1 MSGTG
6 REPVFAEK
14 SEQEKVLISLDTED
28 DKLFLLH
35 FVIGNYFGPHLHDDD
50 GNKRKQSA
58 FQIQA
63 SSNLPT
69 KEELSASLMKR
80 AELERVYYY
89 VLRNADPSLVFN
101 RKVLSRYFNEKRKA
115 SNVDFPL
122 FRDLYPFKLHPE
134 SRIRNQYKLIKSI
147 VFINDPDTSCM
158 REDCVDRFKLLTGLQ
173 SFTLS
178 LNIDVTEVDDEPLE
192 TLGTCL
198 EGGPGNHDE
207 SEPTLEANG
216 VIIADAQAAQMMGL
230 MDIGECADAY
240 LFRVSLPGVKRDESE
255 SLSTNVFI
263 PINLFFS
270 LTGVFISGHFSC
282 EVEDNG
288 RVLVR
293 GVTTTGEKQVH
304 RYSQV
309 FKMKTHNLCP
319 PGQFSVSFHLPGP
332 VHPQEFTG
340 SFGTD
345 GIFEGT
351 VMKKLQK
358 QTV

>member
-1 MSGTG
+1 MSGTV
-6 REPVFAEK
+6 RELVFAEK
-14 SEQEKVLISLDTED
+14 SEEEKVLISLDIED

-35 FVIGNYFGPHLHDDD
+35 FIIGNYFGPDLHDDD

-89 VLRNADPSLVFN
+89 VLRNADPS
-101 RKVLSRYFNEKRKA
+101 
-115 SNVDFPL
+115 
-122 FRDLYPFKLHPE
+122 DLYPLKLHPE

-192 TLGTCL
+192 TLG
-198 EGGPGNHDE
+198 NHDE
-207 SEPTLEANG
+207 SEPTLEVNG
-216 VIIADAQAAQMMGL
+216 VIIADAQAEQMMGL

-240 LFRVSLPGVKRDESE
+240 LFRVSLPGVKRDER
-255 SLSTNVFI
+255 
-263 PINLFFS
+263 
-270 LTGVFISGHFSC
+270 HFSC

-319 PGQFSVSFHLPGP
+319 PGHFSVSFHLPGP

-351 VMKKLQK
+351 VMKKLQN

>member
-35 FVIGNYFGPHLHDDD
+35 FIIGNYFGPDLHDDD

-101 RKVLSRYFNEKRKA
+101 RKVLSRYFNEKRNA

-122 FRDLYPFKLHPE
+122 FRDLYPLKLHPE

-216 VIIADAQAAQMMGL
+216 VIIADAQAEQMMGL

-240 LFRVSLPGVKRDESE
+240 LFRVSLPGVKRDER
-255 SLSTNVFI
+255 
-263 PINLFFS
+263 
-270 LTGVFISGHFSC
+270 HFSC

-319 PGQFSVSFHLPGP
+319 PGHFSVSFHLPGP

-351 VMKKLQK
+351 VMKKLQN

>member
-1 MSGTG
+1 MSGTV
-6 REPVFAEK
+6 RELVFAEK
-14 SEQEKVLISLDTED
+14 SEEEKVLISLDIED

-35 FVIGNYFGPHLHDDD
+35 FIIGNYFGPDLHDDD

-101 RKVLSRYFNEKRKA
+101 RKVLSRYFNEKRNA

-122 FRDLYPFKLHPE
+122 FRDLYPLKLHPE

-240 LFRVSLPGVKRDESE
+240 LFRVSLPGVKRDER
-255 SLSTNVFI
+255 
-263 PINLFFS
+263 
-270 LTGVFISGHFSC
+270 HFSC

-319 PGQFSVSFHLPGP
+319 PGHFSVSFHLPGP

-351 VMKKLQK
+351 VMKKLQN

>member
-1 MSGTG
+1 MSGTV

-14 SEQEKVLISLDTED
+14 SEEEKVLISLDIED

-35 FVIGNYFGPHLHDDD
+35 FIIGNYFGPDLHDDD

-89 VLRNADPSLVFN
+89 VLRNADPS
-101 RKVLSRYFNEKRKA
+101 
-115 SNVDFPL
+115 
-122 FRDLYPFKLHPE
+122 DLYPLKLHPE

-207 SEPTLEANG
+207 SEPTLEVNG
-216 VIIADAQAAQMMGL
+216 VIIADAQAEQMMGL

-240 LFRVSLPGVKRDESE
+240 LFRVSLPGVKRDER
-255 SLSTNVFI
+255 
-263 PINLFFS
+263 
-270 LTGVFISGHFSC
+270 HFSC

-319 PGQFSVSFHLPGP
+319 PGHFSVSFHLPGP

-351 VMKKLQK
+351 VMKKLQN